1 MPLPPVS
8 EFLRS
13 TLGFR
18 PLRRRAGSSRPTNVM
33 VHGKRAGQET
43 RPYGMVGKTFCGRDL
58 AGGHRGPPLRR
69 FWQITAEPDN
79 GRGEP
84 RPYGIVGKTF
94 CGGDLAGGHRGP
106 PLRRFWQITAEPD
119 NGRGLPRP
127 YGIVGETFRGGEQ
140 EGGCP
145 PFQTHIFS
153 YRTATK
159 KPSGTALQ
167 LLQTVFSFLK

>member
-1 MPLPPVS
+1 MWPPADFPPGNVSSPSRRGGACPSRRFS
-8 EFLRS
+8 EFFRS

-43 RPYGMVGKTFCGRDL
+43 RPYGMVGKTFCGRGL

-84 RPYGIVGKTF
+84 
-94 CGGDLAGGHRGP
+94 L
-106 PLRRFWQITAEPD
+106 
-119 NGRGLPRP
+119 P

-167 LLQTVFSFLK
+167 LLQTVFCFLK